1 MSGASELQE
10 LHWLLDVIQSTD
22 IGVLVVDAE
31 LTIAV
36 FNRFMQA
43 HSGKHA
49 DAVIGHSLL
58 EVFPDSDAGWI
69 TRRIRS
75 VFELGVPAYST
86 WEQRPYLF
94 LFRLNMPLHF
104 DVEFMYQNCTF
115 VPLRSTNDVV
125 EKVAIVIYDVTDSAL
140 SKRQLQQAQEQLL
153 LLSRTDRLTGLN
165 NRGYWDERLHQEFK
179 RVRRSCESCSLV
191 MFDIDHFKSIND
203 RYGHQVGDAAIC
215 MVARTLLNSCREVDI
230 CGRYGGEEFVVLL
243 PGTGVE
249 GALVFCERLRKTIE
263 NSHLQCHGVDI
274 QLTVSLGVA
283 ALSDGDDT
291 PETWV
296 CNADAALYQAKNSG
310 RNRTAA
316 YRA

>member
-1 MSGASELQE
+1 MSDANELQE

-43 HSGKHA
+43 HSGKNA
-49 DAVIGHSLL
+49 DDVIGQSLL
-58 EVFPDSDAGWI
+58 DVFPDSDAAWI

-115 VPLRSTNDVV
+115 VPLRSTRDAV

-153 LLSRTDRLTGLN
+153 LLSRTDRLTRLN
-165 NRGYWDERLHQEFK
+165 NRGYWDERLHQEFR
-179 RVRRSCESCSLV
+179 RVRRSREDYSVV

-203 RYGHQVGDAAIC
+203 RYGHQVGDAAIR
-215 MVARTLLNSCREVDI
+215 MVARTLLDSCREIDI

-243 PGTGVE
+243 PGTGAD

-263 NSHLQCHGVDI
+263 DSHVQSHGVDI
-274 QLTVSLGVA
+274 QLTVSLGIA
-283 ALSDGDDT
+283 ELTDREDT
-291 PETWV
+291 AEAWV
-296 CNADAALYQAKNSG
+296 GNADAALYQAKNSG
-310 RNRTAA
+310 RNRTAV